1 MKRNTKIKS
10 QRKSGKKGKRYRD
23 GKRERETHTLTLTLR
38 TIETMIDRGLQRETK
53 GFQQRE
59 TNREGGCKQG
69 QRDERKQRPMCRK
82 SGISEETGVDVN

>member
-23 GKRERETHTLTLTLR
+23 GRRERDTLTLTLR
-38 TIETMIDRGLQRETK
+38 TIETMIERGIQRETK

-59 TNREGGCKQG
+59 R
-69 QRDERKQRPMCRK
+69 
-82 SGISEETGVDVN
+82 